1 MAPDGFQQESQEELK
16 EISRLKEVDQQL
28 SLLRRKLNEIE
39 LLYHVVD
46 SDRIKAQRALAELE
60 DEREK
65 LKQGQLLL

>member
-1 MAPDGFQQESQEELK
+1 
-16 EISRLKEVDQQL
+16 
-28 SLLRRKLNEIE
+28 LRRKLNEIE